1 MENRYSCKRMK
12 IWRTTVCVLT
22 RLLLPIALLLTAGC
36 KRAQKAQETGISE
49 QGGATASI
57 PLTKRAEQTARL
69 LDPTEGGWD
78 TEVFAE
84 QAEPQLERLATLL
97 AGDSSAWQD
106 LSQIATEDIRA
117 GSLRHDH
124 GETVFDSASIR
135 VVRDGDGA
143 SGSQALSQYGLA
155 SFEESL
161 KALRDEL
168 RLGNDDSRV
177 DVSLK
182 LTAANILADGSVR
195 TTIHFKA
202 KTRSAS
208 GRGQVRARWN
218 CDWRWPDDSTPP
230 LIHNLRAN
238 SFESVRSKNPRPWFS
253 DCTQA
258 ALGANASFANEL
270 GFGMHHWLQRIGR
283 VHGMLYFQRHGIAV
297 GDANGDG
304 LDDVYVCQPAGLPN
318 KLFLHQP
325 DGTARDASAEFGV
338 DWLDNTASALWV
350 DLDNDGDQ
358 DLVLA
363 TFEGTRVLE
372 NGSRNVFH
380 PVAHLSSPDNDLHAL
395 SATDYDGDGDLDLY
409 VTVDFAVSPG
419 RAFRY
424 HDAND
429 GGRNQLFRNDGAW
442 KFVEATEE
450 AGLETNNLRHSLA
463 AAWEDYDNDGD
474 QDLYVANDY
483 GQNCLYRND
492 GGKFFEVAPGAG
504 VVDYGSGMSVSWADY
519 DRDGWMDLYVG
530 NMFSS
535 AGSRIT
541 SQENFLPKSKQPVR
555 ALYRR
560 FVRGNSC
567 FRNGG
572 DGTFS
577 ETSDRSGAMTA
588 GWAWSSVFT
597 DLDND
602 GWEDL
607 FVANGYITTPDTG
620 DL

>member
-1 MENRYSCKRMK
+1 MK
-12 IWRTTVCVLT
+12 VRRTI
-22 RLLLPIALLLTAGC
+22 PWLLTGLVLLAMLLHSVGC
-36 KRAQKAQETGISE
+36 KRSRKEEQLEATSPQTLGSVPLTRREQET
-49 QGGATASI
+49 T
-57 PLTKRAEQTARL
+57 RL
-69 LDPTEGGWD
+69 LDPKETGWD
-78 TEVFAE
+78 TEIFAE
-84 QAEPQLERLATLL
+84 QAEPQLNLL
-97 AGDSSAWQD
+97 AALISGESEAWQTLHD
-106 LSQIATEDIRA
+106 LAAEDIRA
-117 GSLRHDH
+117 GLLRADG
-124 GETVFDSASIR
+124 GETVIETTNLR
-135 VVRDGDGA
+135 VMRAGDA
-143 SGSQALSQYGLA
+143 VSGQDIFQDGLA
-155 SFEESL
+155 SFEEEL
-161 KALRDEL
+161 KGLREDLHHRSE
-168 RLGNDDSRV
+168 NRV

-182 LTAANILADGSVR
+182 LVGTNILEDGTVR
-195 TTIHFKA
+195 TTILFNA
-202 KTRSAS
+202 KTRSPS
-208 GRGQVRARWN
+208 SRGQVRARWN
-218 CDWRWPDDSTPP
+218 CDWLWPEVLAPP
-230 LIHNLRAN
+230 LIQRIRA
-238 SFESVRSKNPRPWFS
+238 SGFESVHSKGAEPWFS

-258 ALGANASFANEL
+258 AFGKNASFANEL
-270 GFGMHHWLQRIGR
+270 GLGMHHWLQRVGR
-283 VHGMLYFQRHGIAV
+283 VNGMLYFQRHGIAV

-325 DGTARDASAEFGV
+325 DGTAQDASAEFGV
-338 DWLDNTASALWV
+338 DWLDNSASALFV

-363 TFEGTRVLE
+363 TFEGTQVLE
-372 NGSRNVFH
+372 NKTGKGFR
-380 PVAHLSSPDNDLHAL
+380 PVARLASADYDLHAL
-395 SATDYDGDGDLDLY
+395 SAVDYDGDGDLDLY
-409 VTVDFAVSPG
+409 VTVDFALSPK
-419 RAFRY
+419 RPFLY

-442 KFVEATEE
+442 KFVDATEQ
-450 AGLETNNLRHSLA
+450 AGLVVNNARHSLA

-483 GQNCLYRND
+483 GKNCLYRND
-492 GGKFFEVAPGAG
+492 GGRFSQVAERAGA
-504 VVDYGSGMSVSWADY
+504 VDYGSGMSVSWADY

-541 SQENFLPKSKQPVR
+541 SQEKFLAKSGQPVR
-555 ALYRR
+555 SLYRR

-567 FRNGG
+567 FRNER
-572 DGTFS
+572 DGTFAEMS
-577 ETSDRSGAMTA
+577 EKSGAMVA